1 MKILKKKIIF
11 KSSITL
17 FLILLFGSCSILEQA
32 SELQTFSK
40 CEFRLKSVQ
49 NIRLAGINVQQIK
62 QVSDLTLMEMA
73 KLTTAFAAR
82 DMPLKL
88 SLNVEVKNPNQ
99 SKAALN
105 ELAWIL
111 FIDDIEMTRGN
122 LAKRVEIPS
131 HGGLAVLP
139 IGIEVDLFEV
149 LSGESA
155 DAVINF
161 ALNLAG
167 AGNTP
172 SRIMLKAKPTLYIGT
187 KSISYPG
194 YIKIEN
200 EFTSGQ

>member
-1 MKILKKKIIF
+1 MNRRIIF
-11 KSSITL
+11 QR
-17 FLILLFGSCSILEQA
+17 LIALLFISLLGSCSILEQA

-40 CEFRLKSVQ
+40 CQFRLKSVQ
-49 NIRLAGINVQQIK
+49 NIRLAGINVQQIN
-62 QVSDLTLMEMA
+62 QVSDLTLMQMA
-73 KLTTAFAAR
+73 KLSTAFAAK

-122 LAKRVEIPS
+122 LARRVEIPS

-155 DAVINF
+155 DAIINF

-172 SRIMLKAKPTLYIGT
+172 SRIMLKAKPTLYVGT
-187 KSISYPG
+187 KPITYPG